1 MDYGFNELQL
11 TVQELARRIAEEK
24 IVPVRAQLDETEEFP
39 YEIMKV
45 LADADLCGV
54 YIPEE
59 YGGLGGGCLDLCIA
73 VEELSRAC
81 AGVAVCYAANALA
94 AYPIILFGTEEQKRK
109 YLPQLASGKAL
120 AAFALTEPNVG
131 SDAGAVETTAVK
143 DGDYYIL
150 NGTKQ
155 WITNGGEA
163 QIYTVFASVDRSRGA
178 RGLAA
183 FIVER
188 DTPGFTFGKK
198 EKKLGIRTSA
208 TRELHFDNCKV
219 PKENLLGKEG
229 RGFLIAMQT
238 FDKSR
243 PGIGAQAVGLAQG
256 SMEEAMNFARTR
268 VQFGQPISS
277 FQAIQ
282 HMFADMATQIEAARL
297 LVYQAARAVDANA
310 PESSKISAMAKVF
323 ASDVAMKVTTDAI
336 QICGGTGYMR
346 DYPVEKYFR
355 DAKITQ
361 IYEGTNQIMRNIIAL
376 ELIKEAAAIEKK
388 KKK

>member
-11 TVQELARRIAEEK
+11 TVQELARKIAEGK

-73 VEELSRAC
+73 IEELSRAC

-109 YLPQLASGKAL
+109 YLPELASGKAL

-143 DGDYYIL
+143 EGDYYIL

-163 QIYTVFASVDRSRGA
+163 QIYTVFAS
-178 RGLAA
+178 
-183 FIVER
+183 
-188 DTPGFTFGKK
+188 
-198 EKKLGIRTSA
+198 
-208 TRELHFDNCKV
+208 
-219 PKENLLGKEG
+219 
-229 RGFLIAMQT
+229 
-238 FDKSR
+238 
-243 PGIGAQAVGLAQG
+243 
-256 SMEEAMNFARTR
+256 
-268 VQFGQPISS
+268 
-277 FQAIQ
+277 
-282 HMFADMATQIEAARL
+282 
-297 LVYQAARAVDANA
+297 
-310 PESSKISAMAKVF
+310 
-323 ASDVAMKVTTDAI
+323 
-336 QICGGTGYMR
+336 
-346 DYPVEKYFR
+346 
-355 DAKITQ
+355 
-361 IYEGTNQIMRNIIAL
+361 
-376 ELIKEAAAIEKK
+376 
-388 KKK
+388 